1 MKLFA
6 DTANVREIR
15 EIASWGILD
24 GATTNPTLLSREE
37 GDPYD
42 IMREICEIVGGPV
55 SAEVVT
61 EDSVEMI
68 EQGRKLSKIHQHI
81 VVKIPFGSEG
91 LKAVRAL
98 AEEGV
103 RCNVT
108 LVFSA
113 TQALLA
119 AKVGAFIVSPFVGR
133 LDDISHSGIDLAS
146 DILTIYENY
155 EYDTQ
160 VCVASIRHPGHVLD
174 AALMGAHIAT
184 APPKVLRQL
193 LNHPL
198 TDIGKEKFNADWEK
212 VKGRSK

>member
-1 MKLFA
+1 
-6 DTANVREIR
+6 
-15 EIASWGILD
+15 
-24 GATTNPTLLSREE
+24 
-37 GDPYD
+37 
-42 IMREICEIVGGPV
+42 
-55 SAEVVT
+55 
-61 EDSVEMI
+61 
-68 EQGRKLSKIHQHI
+68 
-81 VVKIPFGSEG
+81 
-91 LKAVRAL
+91 
-98 AEEGV
+98 
-103 RCNVT
+103 
-108 LVFSA
+108 
-113 TQALLA
+113 
-119 AKVGAFIVSPFVGR
+119 VSPFVGR